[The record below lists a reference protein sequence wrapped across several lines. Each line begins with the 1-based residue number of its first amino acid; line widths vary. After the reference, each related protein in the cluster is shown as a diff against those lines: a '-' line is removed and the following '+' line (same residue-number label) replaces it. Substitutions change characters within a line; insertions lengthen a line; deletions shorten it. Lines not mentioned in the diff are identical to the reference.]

1 LEWGEYTLSENV
13 PAGYVASGLPQTFT
27 VTANALDF
35 TFTATNTQI
44 LGSVTIHKRGI
55 GAGPL
60 AGAGFTLYP
69 DIPPYGAIGNLER
82 STAIASGVT
91 DENGSLTFANIPYG
105 HYMLVETSIP
115 YGYVGVVDRA
125 VVIES
130 QGQVVSFDLTNIPI
144 TGSLTLRKLGAGGA
158 ALAGAEFTLF
168 KADGVTIVK
177 VGTTGADGTLSFTGI
192 PYGNYVLK
200 ETAAPEG
207 YVLLGTTWN
216 VVIDSQGKVVNI
228 GDVSN
233 TLTPTPTPQ
242 VAGETA
248 TPPPTPTPSPE
259 VAGETALPTT
269 GVPITYLFG
278 IGGILLILGG
288 IVLVVLKKSKKEDF

>member
-1 LEWGEYTLSENV
+1 LS
-13 PAGYVASGLPQTFT
+13 FT
-27 VTANALDF
+27 
-35 TFTATNTQI
+35 
-44 LGSVTIHKRGI
+44 G
-55 GAGPL
+55 
-60 AGAGFTLYP
+60 
-69 DIPPYGAIGNLER
+69 
-82 STAIASGVT
+82 
-91 DENGSLTFANIPYG
+91 IPYG
-105 HYMLVETSIP
+105 NYVLKETKAP
-115 YGYVGVVDRA
+115 EGYVLLTTSWN
-125 VVIES
+125 VVIDS
-130 QGQVVSFDLTNIPI
+130 QGKVVSLGDIANTPI
-144 TGSLTLRKLGAGGA
+144 EGSLTLKKLGAGGA

-168 KADGVTIVK
+168 KADGVTVVQ

-200 ETAAPEG
+200 ETAAPDG
-207 YVLLGTTWN
+207 YELLGQTWN
-216 VVIDSQGKVVNI
+216 VAIDSQGKVVDI
-228 GDVSN
+228 GDVLN

-259 VAGETALPTT
+259 VAGETTTLPTT